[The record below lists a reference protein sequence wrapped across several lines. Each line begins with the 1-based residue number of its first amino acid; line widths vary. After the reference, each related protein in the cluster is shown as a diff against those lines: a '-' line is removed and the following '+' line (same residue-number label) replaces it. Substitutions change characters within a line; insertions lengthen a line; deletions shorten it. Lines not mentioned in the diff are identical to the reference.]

1 MNARDAYE
9 KFGFD
14 LIESGS
20 RFKMLCPFVP
30 ENTPSFVIYED
41 LGFHCFSCGAHGTYK
56 NFLIRIGEDG
66 NDAYLYKSPD
76 MVEEKT
82 FLDVKKLKKQLDTEL
97 YLSVYEESFEKK
109 NSVWKKFDALWLD
122 LKFENALNLLD
133 TALFI
138 RKRFKEITN
147 SLK

>member
-1 MNARDAYE
+1 MNVKDAYE

-20 RFKMLCPFVP
+20 RYKMPCPFVP
-30 ENTPSFVIYED
+30 ENTASFVIYED

-56 NFLIRIGEDG
+56 DFLIRIGEDSE
-66 NDAYLYKSPD
+66 NTYLFKSPD

-82 FLDVKKLKKQLDTEL
+82 FLDIKKLKKQLDTDLFLDL
-97 YLSVYEESFEKK
+97 YDEGFDKK
-109 NSVWKKFDALWLD
+109 NTAWKKFDALWLD
-122 LKFENALNLLD
+122 MKFENDLNLLE

-138 RKRFKEITN
+138 RRRFKDIIK